1 MLDTP
6 RSIHDVSAAADTLG
20 ALIVVVGPSGAGKDS
35 LIRYARAQLASDP
48 AFLFVR
54 RAVTRPADAASED
67 HDTLSPEAFAAA
79 VAQGQFAVT
88 WEAHGLHYGIPSSAK
103 AHVGAGG
110 VAIANGSR
118 AALPSILASFDQVTI
133 VHVTATPEVLASR
146 LALRGRE
153 DAASIAARLRRNLPE
168 PTTCGAWL
176 EIDNSGELAA
186 AGEALLSVIRGF
198 KPR

>member
-1 MLDTP
+1 MLDT
-6 RSIHDVSAAADTLG
+6 SGAIHGVPAGVGTLG

-35 LIRYARAQLASDP
+35 LIRYARTRLASDP

-67 HDTLSPEAFAAA
+67 HETLSPDAFAAA
-79 VAQGQFAVT
+79 AAASHFAVT
-88 WEAHGLHYGIPSSAK
+88 WEAHGLHYGIPASAK

-118 AALPSILASFDQVTI
+118 AALPSILGSFGHVI
-133 VHVTATPEVLASR
+133 VVHVTARPDVLASR

-153 DAASIAARLRRNLPE
+153 DAASIEARLRRNLPE
-168 PTTCGAWL
+168 PDSSGAWF
-176 EIDNSGELAA
+176 EIDNSGELAT
-186 AGEALLSVIRGF
+186 AGEALLSVIRGC